1 MGRTEGR
8 PSPARRGRPPSF
20 DRDEAL
26 AAAMNVFWAKGYEGT
41 TLEDLLEAMG
51 GITAPSLY
59 NAFGSKEE
67 LFKEAV
73 DLYMSTIASK
83 AADALENAPS
93 ARAGVESMLRAAIE
107 TFCRPGGPR
116 GCMVA
121 SSAAKCARGNEG
133 VEAYVRSLRLK
144 APDAIKRRLKR
155 ALEEGE
161 LSASIDASR
170 VTAFYATVAQG
181 LGVRAGDGVSRAE
194 LTAVVDGAMAA
205 WDSLVRVSGKRQRAR

>member
-1 MGRTEGR
+1 VRRTADR
-8 PSPARRGRPPSF
+8 PGTARRGRPPSF

-41 TLEDLLEAMG
+41 TLEDLLEVMG

-59 NAFGSKEE
+59 NAYGSKEQ

-73 DLYMSTIASK
+73 DLYMSTVASK
-83 AADALENAPS
+83 GAEALENAPT
-93 ARAGVESMLRAAIE
+93 ARVGVESMLRAAID

-116 GCMVA
+116 GCLI
-121 SSAAKCARGNEG
+121 SSSVAKCARGNEG

-155 ALEEGE
+155 ALDEGE
-161 LSASIDASR
+161 LSASTDVGR
-170 VTAFYATVAQG
+170 VTTFYTTVAQG

-194 LTAVVDGAMAA
+194 LMSVIDGAMAA
-205 WDSLVRVSGKRQRAR
+205 WDSLVKPSRKMQKAR

>member
-1 MGRTEGR
+1 
-8 PSPARRGRPPSF
+8 
-20 DRDEAL
+20 
-26 AAAMNVFWAKGYEGT
+26 MNVFWAKGYDGA
-41 TLEDLLEAMG
+41 TLEDLLAAMG

-73 DLYMSTIASK
+73 DLYMSTIASR
-83 AADALENAPS
+83 AAEALENAPS
-93 ARAGVESMLRAAIE
+93 ARVGVESMLRAAID

-121 SSAAKCARGNEG
+121 SSAAKCARGSEG

-161 LSASIDASR
+161 LPASIDASR
-170 VTAFYATVAQG
+170 MTAFYATVAQG
-181 LGVRAGDGVSRAE
+181 LAVRAGDGVSRAE
-194 LTAVVDGAMAA
+194 LIAVVDGAMTA
-205 WDSLVRVSGKRQRAR
+205 WDSLVKASRKQQRAR

>member
-1 MGRTEGR
+1 M
-8 PSPARRGRPPSF
+8 AQRGRPRSF

-41 TLEDLLEAMG
+41 TLEDLLEVMG

-73 DLYMSTIASK
+73 DLYMSTIASR
-83 AADALENAPS
+83 AAEALENAPS
-93 ARAGVESMLRAAIE
+93 ARVGVESMLRAAIE
-107 TFCRPGGPR
+107 TFCRSGGPR
-116 GCMVA
+116 GCMVT
-121 SSAAKCARGNEG
+121 SSAAKCARGNEA

-155 ALEEGE
+155 ALDEGE
-161 LSASIDASR
+161 LPASVDASR
-170 VTAFYATVAQG
+170 VTAFYAAVAQG

-194 LTAVVDGAMAA
+194 LIAVVEAAMAA
-205 WDSLVRVSGKRQRAR
+205 WDSLVRVSRKPQRTR

>member
-1 MGRTEGR
+1 M
-8 PSPARRGRPPSF
+8 ARRGRPPSF

-41 TLEDLLEAMG
+41 TLEDLLDVMG

-83 AADALENAPS
+83 AAEALENAPS
-93 ARAGVESMLRAAIE
+93 ARVGVESMLRAAIE

-161 LSASIDASR
+161 LPASIDASR

-194 LTAVVDGAMAA
+194 LMAVIDGAMAA
-205 WDSLVRVSGKRQRAR
+205 WDSLVKVSRKRQSAR

>member
-1 MGRTEGR
+1 M
-8 PSPARRGRPPSF
+8 ARRGRPPSF

-26 AAAMNVFWAKGYEGT
+26 AAAMNVFWAKGYEGA

-73 DLYMSTIASK
+73 NLYLSTIASK
-83 AADALENAPS
+83 AVEALENAPS
-93 ARAGVESMLRAAIE
+93 ARAGVESMLRTAIE

-133 VEAYVRSLRLK
+133 VEAYVRSVRLK

-161 LSASIDASR
+161 LPASIDVSR
-170 VTAFYATVAQG
+170 VTAFFATVAQG
-181 LGVRAGDGVSRAE
+181 LGARAGDGVSRSE
-194 LTAVVDGAMAA
+194 LMAVVDGAMAA
-205 WDSLVRVSGKRQRAR
+205 WDSLVKASQKRQRGR